1 MKKVFIYIAFFTFS
15 LKLFSQLVPIV
26 DSIPMRDGKK
36 LAADIYIPTSL
47 AQGGPVILIQ
57 TPYNRQLYRYS
68 LPLGVGLNLS
78 SSNYIYVIVD
88 WRGFYG
94 SSAAMVANPNRG
106 QDGYDIVE
114 WIATK
119 SWSNGKIGTWGP
131 SALGKIQF
139 QTAKE
144 NPPHLTC
151 IAPLV
156 AAPQFDYSE
165 YYTGGVYRTEYVQQL
180 DNLGYG
186 LSNFLLSN
194 PFYSNTWIYV
204 QNQNYYPTSIK
215 VPAFMI
221 GGWYDHNV
229 ELMLSFFTAIQT
241 SSDISVRNQHK
252 LMMGP
257 WAHGGF
263 GTAQVGTCNQGELT
277 FNEACNWSDSLVIR
291 YFDAY
296 LRDIDNNWANEPVV
310 RYFQIGENIWR
321 ESQQWAT
328 SAIPT
333 KKLYLTENMTLQPE
347 IPTSNSAFS
356 SFVYD
361 PCNPSPT
368 IGGPTLRNDLL
379 QGPYDQAPLV
389 ESRSDVLVFSTPVL
403 SQNVRLIGNSKV
415 HLFVSSNR
423 FDTDFT
429 ARLTD
434 VYPDERSMI
443 LADGIKRMRFR
454 NGYRTSDTS
463 SMIPGNVYEV
473 EIDLPNTAT
482 TFLAGHRIRVD
493 ITSSNYPRFDRN
505 LNNGGTMYVAGDTVA
520 AENKVFHNATQAS
533 YIEMKLESYPTQI
546 SENNNNKQY
555 LIYPNPASIEIV
567 VKGIQTPCKYEI
579 FSLVG
584 ELVISG
590 ILNKSDSKIDV
601 SKLKNG
607 YYVLKTDL
615 FVEKFIII
623 NK

>member
-1 MKKVFIYIAFFTFS
+1 MKKITLFIAVLISS
-15 LKLFSQLVPIV
+15 LSLFSQLNPIV

-57 TPYNRQLYRYS
+57 TPYNRLYYRYS

-78 SSNYIYVIVD
+78 SSNYIFVIVD

-94 SSAAMVANPNRG
+94 SASAMVVNANRG
-106 QDGYDIVE
+106 QDGYDVVE
-114 WIATK
+114 WIATQT
-119 SWSNGKIGTWGP
+119 WSNGKIGTWGP

-165 YYTGGVYRTEYVQQL
+165 YYPGGVYRTEYVQQL

-186 LSNFLLSN
+186 LSTFVLGN
-194 PFYSNTWIYV
+194 PFFSNTWTYV
-204 QNQNYYPTSIK
+204 QNQNYYPSSIK

-221 GGWYDHNV
+221 GGWYDFNV
-229 ELMLSFFTAIQT
+229 EFMLPFFSGIQV

-263 GTAQVGTCNQGELT
+263 GQANVGTCQQGELT
-277 FNEACNWSDSLVIR
+277 FNEACHWSDSLVNR

-296 LRDIDNNWANEPVV
+296 LRDVDNNWSSEPVV

-321 ESQQWAT
+321 ESQQWP
-328 SAIPT
+328 INGIQLV
-333 KKLYLTENMTLQPE
+333 KLYFTENMTLQ
-347 IPTSNSAFS
+347 TSASGSNNAFS
-356 SFVYD
+356 TITYD
-361 PCNPSPT
+361 PRNPSPT

-389 ESRSDVLVFSTPVL
+389 ESRNDVLVFSTPVL
-403 SQNVRLIGNSKV
+403 SQNVRLVGSSKI

-423 FDTDFT
+423 PDSDF
-429 ARLTD
+429 AIRLTD
-434 VYPDERSMI
+434 VYPDGKSMFV
-443 LADGIKRMRFR
+443 ADGIKRMRFR
-454 NGYRTSDTS
+454 NGYRTSDTA
-463 SMIPGNVYEV
+463 SMVAGTVYEV

-505 LNNGGTMYVAGDTVA
+505 LNNGGAMYVAGDTLV
-520 AENKVFHNATQAS
+520 AENKVFHNASQAS
-533 YIEMKLESYPTQI
+533 YIEMKLESYPTLTADFQSQKTLKI
-546 SENNNNKQY
+546 SPIPANNVLKISSTDKIGKLEIFN
-555 LIYPNPASIEIV
+555 LMGEIV
-567 VKGIQTPCKYEI
+567 FSEISTNQEIQI
-579 FSLVG
+579 D
-584 ELVISG
+584 ISKF
-590 ILNKSDSKIDV
+590 KS
-601 SKLKNG
+601 G
-607 YYVLKTDL
+607 YYFVKTSL
-615 FVEKFIII
+615 GFGKFIKI
-623 NK
+623 